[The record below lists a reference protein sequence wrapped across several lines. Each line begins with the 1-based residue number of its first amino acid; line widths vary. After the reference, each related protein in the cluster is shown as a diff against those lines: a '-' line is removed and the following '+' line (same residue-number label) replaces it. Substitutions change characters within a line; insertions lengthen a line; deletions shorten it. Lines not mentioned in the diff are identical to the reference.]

1 MKLYDINKGKIS
13 SVKIKPFKLEKE
25 IQSLV
30 EENID
35 EFFNLEFVKSE
46 LTIKSFRIDSLCYDK
61 TNGSFVIIEYKNT
74 KNYSVIDQGYTYL
87 SLLLN
92 NKSDFILEY
101 NEIKNRN
108 LKRSDVDWTQSKVIF
123 ISSS

>member
-1 MKLYDINKGKIS
+1 M
-13 SVKIKPFKLEKE
+13 
-25 IQSLV
+25 V
-30 EENID
+30 EENTD

-46 LTIKSFRIDSLCYDK
+46 LTIKSFRIDTLCYDK

-123 ISSS
+123 ISPHYTDYQKNSVNFKDVPF

>member
-74 KNYSVIDQGYTYL
+74 KNYSVIDQGLHTYHYF
-87 SLLLN
+87 S
-92 NKSDFILEY
+92 I
-101 NEIKNRN
+101 I
-108 LKRSDVDWTQSKVIF
+108 KVILYWNTMKLK
-123 ISSS
+123 IEILKEVMLIGPKVK